1 MEGSLVKHIV
11 HISKH
16 WNKPDIDVKV
26 FVDGISIEMSLED
39 LVKAIAAD
47 MPHPAFAVTRSRT
60 EASMLSVLES
70 VLNKVKEASI
80 HV

>member
-11 HISKH
+11 HISRH
-16 WNKPDIDVKV
+16 WNNPNIEVKV
-26 FVDGISIEMSLED
+26 FSDGISIEMSLED
-39 LVKAIAAD
+39 LIKAIAAD

-70 VLNKVKEASI
+70 VLNKAKESST